1 MSIPQFKLEV
11 VNGKLI
17 RVPIKNIRAKA
28 PPRDPEFEKIKGKFD
43 FENLQ
48 RQLEL
53 DDRTDI
59 IQDLDPATR
68 RIIENKGLSVK
79 EAMAL
84 QGRRSNAS
92 TSEKLSK
99 KDFRYKIIRENVDI
113 DFDDGTIRG
122 IKVDKRR
129 LKSTVRGLVGE
140 TSNNKID
147 VPIGNLIF
155 QELRNNNALRPS
167 DWTPTICYKI
177 YSRVNVYSMN

>member
-17 RVPIKNIRAKA
+17 RVPIKNIRPKA

-92 TSEKLSK
+92 TSVILE
-99 KDFRYKIIRENVDI
+99 I
-113 DFDDGTIRG
+113 
-122 IKVDKRR
+122 
-129 LKSTVRGLVGE
+129 
-140 TSNNKID
+140 
-147 VPIGNLIF
+147 
-155 QELRNNNALRPS
+155 
-167 DWTPTICYKI
+167 
-177 YSRVNVYSMN
+177 

>member
-17 RVPIKNIRAKA
+17 RVPIKNIKPKA
-28 PPRDPEFEKIKGKFD
+28 PPRDPEFDMIKGKFD

-92 TSEKLSK
+92 TSDKLSK

-113 DFDDGTIRG
+113 DFDDGSING

-129 LKSTVRGLVGE
+129 LKSTIRGLVGE
-140 TSNNKID
+140 TSNNKLMFLLVISYFK
-147 VPIGNLIF
+147 N
-155 QELRNNNALRPS
+155 
-167 DWTPTICYKI
+167 Y
-177 YSRVNVYSMN
+177 